1 MTMVPTGTRLL
12 NDICHQL
19 LDPPTPLR
27 PTDLQDHR
35 GGEMSEPSP
44 NMTTEEPSRSSFTPT
59 VGRNPFDESTRFFT
73 DTAPRPTLIAMR
85 QILLR
90 AVVLLGSWAIGL
102 LVAAWV
108 VPGVSLSLSGFIV
121 AVVVF
126 SVVQAILSL
135 LILKLPHGY
144 ASLLL
149 GGTGLALT
157 IVALSLASVLT
168 HGLSIRGIASWV
180 AATVVV
186 WLVTTVGAISLP
198 ELFAR
203 DEAGST

>member
-1 MTMVPTGTRLL
+1 
-12 NDICHQL
+12 
-19 LDPPTPLR
+19 
-27 PTDLQDHR
+27 
-35 GGEMSEPSP
+35 
-44 NMTTEEPSRSSFTPT
+44 
-59 VGRNPFDESTRFFT
+59 
-73 DTAPRPTLIAMR
+73 MR

-126 SVVQAILSL
+126 SVAQAILSL
-135 LILKLPHGY
+135 LILK
-144 ASLLL
+144 LLL

-168 HGLSIRGIASWV
+168 HGLTIRGIASWL
-180 AATVVV
+180 AATLVV

>member
-1 MTMVPTGTRLL
+1 
-12 NDICHQL
+12 
-19 LDPPTPLR
+19 
-27 PTDLQDHR
+27 
-35 GGEMSEPSP
+35 
-44 NMTTEEPSRSSFTPT
+44 
-59 VGRNPFDESTRFFT
+59 
-73 DTAPRPTLIAMR
+73 MR

-108 VPGVSLSLSGFIV
+108 VPRVSLSVSGFIV

-126 SVVQAILSL
+126 SVAQAVLSL

-157 IVALSLASVLT
+157 LVALCLASELT
-168 HGLSIRGIASWV
+168 HGLTIRGVASWV
-180 AATVVV
+180 ATTLLV

-198 ELFAR
+198 DLFAR
-203 DEAGST
+203 EDAAST

>member
-1 MTMVPTGTRLL
+1 MCDVVFGTDGGGSDTVAEYLL
-12 NDICHQL
+12 MGQ
-19 LDPPTPLR
+19 
-27 PTDLQDHR
+27 
-35 GGEMSEPSP
+35 
-44 NMTTEEPSRSSFTPT
+44 
-59 VGRNPFDESTRFFT
+59 RFLT

-108 VPGVSLSLSGFIV
+108 VPGVSLSLSGFVV
-121 AVVVF
+121 AIVVF
-126 SVVQAILSL
+126 SVAQAILSL

-157 IVALSLASVLT
+157 IVGLSLASVLT
-168 HGLSIRGIASWV
+168 HGLTIRGIASWV
-180 AATVVV
+180 AAAVVV

>member
-1 MTMVPTGTRLL
+1 
-12 NDICHQL
+12 
-19 LDPPTPLR
+19 
-27 PTDLQDHR
+27 
-35 GGEMSEPSP
+35 
-44 NMTTEEPSRSSFTPT
+44 
-59 VGRNPFDESTRFFT
+59 
-73 DTAPRPTLIAMR
+73 MR
-85 QILLR
+85 QILFR
-90 AVVLLGSWAIGL
+90 AVLLLGSWSIGL

-108 VPGVSLSLSGFIV
+108 IPGVSLSVSGFIV

-126 SVVQAILSL
+126 SVAQAVLSL

-157 IVALSLASVLT
+157 IVALSLASLST
-168 HGLSIRGIASWV
+168 HGLTIRGIASWL
-180 AATVVV
+180 ATTVLV